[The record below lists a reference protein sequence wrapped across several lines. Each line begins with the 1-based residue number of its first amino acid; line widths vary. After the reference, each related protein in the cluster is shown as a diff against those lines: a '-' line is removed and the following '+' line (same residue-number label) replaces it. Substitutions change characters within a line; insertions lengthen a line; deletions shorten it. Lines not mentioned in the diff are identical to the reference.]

1 MAVSERWLLGQLMQ
15 VSLEGNQFKPV
26 FEDGVTACHVAR
38 PISLLPP
45 PHCHACRY
53 DGRRVIKAWR
63 GVRWVGD
70 GDGQTVTTLPSV

>member
-15 VSLEGNQFKPV
+15 VSLEGNRFKPV

-45 PHCHACRY
+45 PIATHAGMMA
-53 DGRRVIKAWR
+53 DG
-63 GVRWVGD
+63 
-70 GDGQTVTTLPSV
+70 